1 LPANTKL
8 TVVAETFANVA
19 TCWSVARLLCRS
31 KDFLIIDAQAF
42 EQVAQTL
49 EHLIT
54 PPEGSQDIRKKIQ
67 KLRSESPL
75 RGQGSFGMF
84 TGGE

>member
-1 LPANTKL
+1 MRRLPALPANTKL
-8 TVVAETFANVA
+8 TVVAETFASMA

-31 KDFLIIDAQAF
+31 KDFLIVDAQAF

-54 PPEGSQDIRKKIQ
+54 PPNGSQDVWKNFQ
-67 KLRSESPL
+67 KL
-75 RGQGSFGMF
+75 
-84 TGGE
+84 